1 MFVCFCLSIQ
11 NLQSN
16 TNEPLNYTFQCKGR
30 YIVPIKM
37 LNRPP
42 RAEDDHE
49 DSLVLSKNVG
59 NSSFQ
64 VATLVNAIAGNGL
77 YPLLYVKYVA
87 TISTFFP
94 VISM

>member
-1 MFVCFCLSIQ
+1 ML
-11 NLQSN
+11 
-16 TNEPLNYTFQCKGR
+16 KG
-30 YIVPIKM
+30 PT
-37 LNRPP
+37 

-77 YPLLYVKYVA
+77 
-87 TISTFFP
+87 
-94 VISM
+94 